1 MIKSFLIPASIALFA
16 TSAVAAPAVAAI
28 AVDAAQSPATATIS
42 KGKMLTASDGARL
55 AIVYRVTA
63 DGPQIILDGRMV
75 TVPANTV
82 SIADGKASTSLSKS
96 QVLALR

>member
-1 MIKSFLIPASIALFA
+1 MIKSFIIPVSIALFA
-16 TSAVAAPAVAAI
+16 TPAVAAI
-28 AVDAAQSPATATIS
+28 AIDSAQSPATATVS
-42 KGKMLTASDGARL
+42 KGKMLIAADGARL
-55 AIVYRVTA
+55 AVVYRVTA

-75 TVPANTV
+75 TIPANTV

>member
-1 MIKSFLIPASIALFA
+1 MIKSFLIPLSIALFA
-16 TSAVAAPAVAAI
+16 TPAVADI
-28 AVDAAQSPATATIS
+28 AVDATQAPVAATVT
-42 KGKMLTASDGARL
+42 KGKMLTAADGARL
-55 AIVYRVTA
+55 AVVYRVTA

-82 SIADGKASTSLSKS
+82 SIAAGKATTSLSKS